1 MNKNKIELMK
11 TIEEFSINMMLV
23 TKYVNGNIDEAI
35 KVVNKRKNEKPDF
48 TSISDTEYRTFLNKV
63 SIPMKAYTE
72 LITFKKIQ
80 DNKKDFIKLGEEIKK
95 IGDEMIAY
103 GLLHKDDK
111 TNDKKEDKKEKKNS
125 KQLFEEFIDSIFEDL
140 D

>member
-1 MNKNKIELMK
+1 MDFLNDMQDKLMELAVIEQLEEGGIDAVIKMANELGKKEPDFSNVKDKEYLNFIHPIVSKSSVYSK
-11 TIEEFSINMMLV
+11 TV
-23 TKYVNGNIDEAI
+23 TK
-35 KVVNKRKNEKPDF
+35 KVMGE
-48 TSISDTEYRTFLNKV
+48 
-63 SIPMKAYTE
+63 
-72 LITFKKIQ
+72 
-80 DNKKDFIKLGEEIKK
+80 NKKDFIKLGEEIKK